1 MATTMHHE
9 SVRQSPEDVARSIL
23 QNSSY
28 QALRGLKC
36 EFEDGVLKLEGTLPN
51 FHMNQLALS
60 ALREIEGVTRIDN
73 RVEVDR

>member
-1 MATTMHHE
+1 MATTMQHE
-9 SVRQSPEDVARSIL
+9 SVRRTPEEVARSIL

-28 QALRGLKC
+28 QPLRGLKC
-36 EFEDGVLKLEGTLPN
+36 EFKDGVLKLEGALPN

-60 ALREIEGVTRIDN
+60 ALREIEGVVRIDN